1 MAPAAEPYL
10 GGGVVA
16 RGGRPDRAGAALPRV
31 RAPTLLLVGSRDPE
45 VLALNEAALARL
57 TCLKRLVVV
66 PGASHLFEEPGT
78 LEAVAQHATR
88 WFQEHLKAGAA

>member
-1 MAPAAEPYL
+1 MAA
-10 GGGVVA
+10 
-16 RGGRPDRAGAALPRV
+16 AALPRV

-57 TCLKRLVVV
+57 TCVKRLVVV

-78 LEAVAQHATR
+78 LETVAQHAAR
-88 WFQEHLKAGAA
+88 WFREHLKVRTSGAPAPL